1 VAEALRVAAASGLG
15 GAIGHGLVVDA
26 SHGNSGK
33 DHVRQAEVVREL
45 AARLATG
52 ERGITGLMMESFI
65 KAGAQAPAPSGLT
78 YGQSV
83 TDKCID
89 WDTTA
94 ELLGELASAVHESRQ
109 A

>member
-1 VAEALRVAAASGLG
+1 MAAASGLG
-15 GAIGHGLVVDA
+15 GAVEHGLVIDA

-33 DHVRQAEVVREL
+33 DHVRQAEVVREV
-45 AARLATG
+45 ATRIAEG
-52 ERGITGLMMESFI
+52 EAGITGLMMESFI
-65 KAGAQAPAPSGLT
+65 VAGAQAPAPRGLV

-94 ELLGELASAVHESRQ
+94 ELLGELAESVR
-109 A
+109 ARRAL